1 MGTVEL
7 VAECYRQLGAG
18 FASPAQGGEV
28 LTPAAVVEGSQS
40 PAASPAAPPQR
51 PVLAVN
57 PDSEKAVAFLKA
69 LRAADI
75 PTSPLGG
82 AESEAAA
89 VICEQL
95 EQGVTESEVVRMLPA
110 VLPDLT
116 RGQSAEVVTLA
127 RRHYC

>member
-1 MGTVEL
+1 
-7 VAECYRQLGAG
+7 
-18 FASPAQGGEV
+18 
-28 LTPAAVVEGSQS
+28 
-40 PAASPAAPPQR
+40 
-51 PVLAVN
+51 VN

-69 LRAADI
+69 LREADV